1 MNPISTSL
9 RGYGVHHYQM
19 EIDRELRDRIRARFR
34 MGLSNVKYDININVI
49 NSMLLKGASS
59 RKKTKGSNDS

>member
-1 MNPISTSL
+1 
-9 RGYGVHHYQM
+9 M
-19 EIDRELRDRIRARFR
+19 EIGRELRDRIRARFR